1 MRSKM
6 PLDPKSL
13 PVVKEVLKF
22 LLVELQSEFIATYDG
37 WGWHLLTTNFEGLHN
52 PEFELLFKGV
62 REQFPEF
69 RFSFAFI
76 GRKGFDIIATQ
87 STLHGKK
94 VISVKQ

>member
-22 LLVELQSEFIATYDG
+22 LWEELRTEFIGTYDG
-37 WGWHLLTTNFEGLHN
+37 WGWHLMTSNFEGLHN
-52 PEFELLFKGV
+52 PEFEDLFRGV

-69 RFSFAFI
+69 RFTFGFI
-76 GRKGFDIIATQ
+76 GQKGFDLVASQ